1 MIEEPRAKENEAR
14 TPNKPE
20 CEDKA
25 ADERD
30 SFCVAVSMNTG
41 LVVHTTPALTAV
53 LGYPR
58 DVWIGLSLMDFVHP
72 KDREYFITQVDRT
85 LVLNITT

>member
-1 MIEEPRAKENEAR
+1 MIEEPKANEAR
-14 TPNKPE
+14 TPDKPE